1 MGLDER
7 AMAHFE
13 LALEIEPD
21 FLPSALGKAGCQAR
35 ARDRTGAIETL
46 GNAAEVATEIG
57 DADTLEEIR
66 AMMRTIEQQ

>member
-13 LALEIEPD
+13 LALRIDPD
-21 FLPSALGKAGCQAR
+21 FLPSALGKAGCQVR

-46 GNAAEVATEIG
+46 GNAAEVATELG
-57 DADTLEEIR
+57 DPNTLDEIR